1 MRKNKL
7 LVAILVLSLTVRL
20 INLNQSLWLD
30 EAINVIYARS
40 NDFWW
45 FITKY
50 PIGDFHPA
58 GWFFVLWIWGH
69 LFGWSEISIRIPSVI
84 FGVATVYFTY
94 LIGKEIFS
102 KKAGLT
108 AALMLAVAPLHIYYS
123 QEARMYSL
131 SAFAVTLS
139 IYSFIL
145 FMDKRKYSGFV
156 FTVASILVLYS
167 DYVAYFI
174 FPCQFMYLLLW
185 RKDLIKKYVFSL
197 CIITLFFIPWLFI
210 LPEQLMGGQKIATI
224 IPGWKEVVGGFSIK
238 ELFLLGIKTIVGRI
252 SFDNT
257 LYYSI
262 FVSVISAPL
271 LIGLIKIKETI
282 NKKSFLVLCWLIVAP
297 LLVWL
302 FSLCIPVF
310 SYFRLLYIVPAF
322 YILVSLS
329 LNKFTTIYFKIV
341 LGLIVLTELIA
352 SGLYLFNDQ
361 NHRENWR
368 EASSLGSQNNAAV
381 IFEDDTILAPYIYYN
396 PKSFNVF
403 PGLKNKPAESTDD
416 VNNLQ
421 LQLLNKR
428 NVLLFNYLVEI
439 TDSQRRV
446 EQKLTELGY
455 KKIKTFN
462 YRGIGFIF
470 LFSKI

>member
-1 MRKNKL
+1 MKKNKL
-7 LVAILVLSLTVRL
+7 LISVLLFSLIIRL

-45 FITKY
+45 FVTKY

-58 GWFFVLWIWGH
+58 GWFSVLWIWGH
-69 LFGWSEISIRIPSVI
+69 IFGWSEISVRIPSVI

-102 KKAGLT
+102 KKAGFL

-145 FMDKRKYSGFV
+145 FMDKRKYSGLMFA
-156 FTVASILVLYS
+156 VASILVLYS

-174 FPCQFMYLLLW
+174 FPVQFIYLLLW
-185 RKDLIKKYVFSL
+185 RKDMIKKYIFSL
-197 CIITLFFIPWLFI
+197 CIITLFFIPWLFV
-210 LPEQLMGGQKIATI
+210 LPEQLTGGQRTAAI
-224 IPGWKEVVGGFSIK
+224 IPGWKEVVGGSSIK
-238 ELFLLGIKTIVGRI
+238 ELFLLGIKTIIGRV
-252 SFDNT
+252 SFYNT
-257 LYYSI
+257 LYYYI
-262 FVSVISAPL
+262 FVSVISTPL
-271 LIGLIKIKETI
+271 LIGLIKLKEIT
-282 NKKSFLVLCWLIVAP
+282 NKKSLLILCWLILTP
-297 LLVWL
+297 LLTWL
-302 FSLCIPVF
+302 FSLFIPVF
-310 SYFRLLYIVPAF
+310 SYFRLLYVVPAF
-322 YILVSLS
+322 YILIALS
-329 LNKFTTIYFKIV
+329 INKFTTIYFKIV
-341 LGLIVLTELIA
+341 LGLIILTELVA
-352 SGLYLFNDQ
+352 SGLYLFNDR

-368 EASSLGSQNNAAV
+368 EAASLGSQNNAVV

-396 PKSFNVF
+396 LKSLNAL
-403 PGLKNKPAESTDD
+403 PGLKNKPAKSIDD
-416 VNNLQ
+416 INDLQ
-421 LQLLNKR
+421 LRLSNKR

-439 TDSQRRV
+439 TDPHKFV
-446 EQKLTELGY
+446 EKKLAELGY

-462 YRGIGFIF
+462 YRSIGFIF